1 MNNYNIKVF
10 SISLLLLL
18 FHISGIQAQDL
29 FTNPSLEDQPAD
41 ATMPSGWFSGSR
53 GTTPDILPGY
63 WGVYLDAEDG
73 DSYVGLITRPDGS
86 FESIAQR
93 LNSPLKVGSC
103 YQMGLY
109 LAHSDNYTGYNHP
122 LKLRVYVANK
132 KNKREQLI
140 FESPLIDSEDWEFYR
155 FEFTTESK
163 AKYLILE
170 AYNSNGKASKGNILI
185 DGLSEL
191 KFCNRV

>member
-18 FHISGIQAQDL
+18 SQLSFGQPIVA
-29 FTNPSLEDQPAD
+29 NPSLEDQPAD
-41 ATMPSGWFSGSR
+41 ATMPSGWFSASR
-53 GTTPDILPGY
+53 NTTPDILPGF

-93 LNSPLKVGSC
+93 LSNPIESNSC
-103 YQMGLY
+103 YIMSLY
-109 LAHSDNYTGYNHP
+109 LAHSDNYTGYNQP
-122 LKLRVYVANK
+122 LKLRVYIANE
-132 KNKREQLI
+132 KNKREQLVY
-140 FESPLIDSEDWEFYR
+140 ESPLIESEDWEYYQFHIKP
-155 FEFTTESK
+155 EAE

-170 AYNSNGKASKGNILI
+170 AYNASGKRSSKGNILI
-185 DGLSEL
+185 DGLSQL
-191 KFCNRV
+191 TICNRV

>member
-10 SISLLLLL
+10 YISLLLLL
-18 FHISGIQAQDL
+18 SKLSQAQAL
-29 FTNPSLEDQPAD
+29 ITNPSIEDQPAD
-41 ATMPSGWFSGSR
+41 ATMPSGWFSGSK

-63 WGVYLDAEDG
+63 WGVYLDPEDG

-93 LNSPLKVGSC
+93 LSNPLLSGTC
-103 YQMGLY
+103 YKMGLY
-109 LAHSDNYTGYNHP
+109 LAHSENYTGYNHP
-122 LKLRVYVANK
+122 LKLRIYIANK

-140 FESPLIDSEDWEFYR
+140 YESPLIESEEWEYYQ
-155 FEFTTESK
+155 FELTPNAE

-170 AYNSNGKASKGNILI
+170 AYNPTNKRSSKGNILI
-185 DGLSEL
+185 DGLSQL
-191 KFCNRV
+191 TICNRV